1 MIFKHANHNIN
12 KGEKAYM
19 EIMKKNVVNAK
30 DLPQI

>member
-1 MIFKHANHNIN
+1 MILKHTNHNIS

-19 EIMKKNVVNAK
+19 EVMKKNVVNAR